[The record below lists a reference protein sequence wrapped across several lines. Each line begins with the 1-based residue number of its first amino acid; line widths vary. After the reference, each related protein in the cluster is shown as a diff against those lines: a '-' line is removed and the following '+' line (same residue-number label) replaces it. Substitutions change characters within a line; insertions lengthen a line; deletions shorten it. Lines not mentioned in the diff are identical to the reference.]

1 MTITGATAP
10 DGAGSQ
16 GSPSGSA
23 DRGGSA
29 DTSRPGLPGSYLLWL
44 AGTQVGALGDAAL
57 YFALGWAAA
66 AHGGGAAGLV
76 LTAITVSRTV
86 LVLLGGAVAD
96 RWGARRVMLTG
107 DAVMLAATLTLAV
120 AAGGRGTP
128 LRLLVVAAV
137 VVGVVDAF
145 YLPASGSMPRRL
157 VEPGQ
162 LPRALALRQAGGQ
175 VAALL
180 GAPIGGALVAVGGL
194 PVAALADAVSFV
206 VLLLVLLRV
215 RVRGDAE
222 VAPATPETAPA
233 KGGAGERGA
242 EAAVVVPGL
251 LREAAAGVRSAAGD
265 RLLRAALLLAGAAAG
280 VLLPVGSLLVPLL
293 AREHGWGAGAAGL
306 VTGGQGAG
314 VLAVAVLLS
323 LRGGR
328 GRGGSRRRSGRAAS
342 GARSGVR
349 SGGGPGAVAGVGLG
363 AAALGVAVLAWAPD
377 PGVAVLGGVVTGV
390 GSGLFAGRL
399 GPLVL
404 AAAPVGHL
412 SRVQALLTLVQSAAL
427 VVSTGLLGLLADAAG
442 ARVPTVL
449 CASATAAAGLA
460 ALGSRALRPSGRPER

>member
-10 DGAGSQ
+10 DGAGSP
-16 GSPSGSA
+16 GSPSGSD
-23 DRGGSA
+23 DRGGSD

-44 AGTQVGALGDAAL
+44 AGAQVGALGDAAL

-162 LPRALALRQAGGQ
+162 LPRALALRQAAGQ

-194 PVAALADAVSFV
+194 PVAALADAVSFA

-222 VAPATPETAPA
+222 VAPAAPEAAPA
-233 KGGAGERGA
+233 KGGAGERVA
-242 EAAVVVPGL
+242 EAAGVVPGL
-251 LREAAAGVRSAAGD
+251 LREAAAGVRSAEGD
-265 RLLRAALLLAGAAAG
+265 RLLRAALLLTGAAAG

-293 AREHGWGAGAAGL
+293 ARERGWGAGAAGL
-306 VTGGQGAG
+306 VAGGQGAG

-328 GRGGSRRRSGRAAS
+328 GRGGSRRRPGRAVS
-342 GARSGVR
+342 GARSGV
-349 SGGGPGAVAGVGLG
+349 GPGAVAGVGLG

-377 PGVAVLGGVVTGV
+377 PGVAALGGVVTGV